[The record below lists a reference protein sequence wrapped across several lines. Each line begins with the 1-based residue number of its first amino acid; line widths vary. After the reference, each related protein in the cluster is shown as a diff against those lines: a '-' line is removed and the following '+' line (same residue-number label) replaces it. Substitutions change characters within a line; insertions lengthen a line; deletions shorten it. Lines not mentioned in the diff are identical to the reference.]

1 VVAEAV
7 CEADIPLPNV
17 ATLGSRAGCADRE
30 AGDLRRLVA
39 GFLRVTSDVA
49 IVGQVR
55 DREALPRTSRLVG
68 KQRSL
73 ELTRLV
79 KGSPCG

>member
-7 CEADIPLPNV
+7 FEADIPLPNV
-17 ATLGSRAGCADRE
+17 ATLQ
-30 AGDLRRLVA
+30 
-39 GFLRVTSDVA
+39 GFLRVTSDLA

-55 DREALPRTSRLVG
+55 DREALSRTSRLVG